1 MAEQERAEPDAA
13 AGRIGP
19 ADDRQLFAALAFDLE
34 PALAAARPVRRIG
47 ALGDHAL
54 ELHLAGLAMERVA
67 VAPGVVAVADSV
79 RRLRGHGPGSLLAHD
94 ERGRHQRKAT

>member
-1 MAEQERAEPDAA
+1 MAEQKRAEPDAA

-47 ALGDHAL
+47 ALGDDAL
-54 ELHLAGLAMERVA
+54 ELHLAGLAMEGVA
-67 VAPGVVAVADSV
+67 VAAEMVAVADSV
-79 RRLRGHGPGSLLAHD
+79 RRPREHGSETILTL
-94 ERGRHQRKAT
+94 HQARIHH